1 MDAILNP
8 VSGIDKALAYI
19 IGFSFILWI
28 AITIAMVYF
37 LWRYHEKRNPQAAD
51 IRGNLKLE
59 IIWMVIPLIIV
70 LSMFYY
76 GWESYMGLRNVPPD
90 ALNIDVKARM
100 FDWEFDYPSGKQS
113 QNVMVV
119 PEGKAVRLNIE
130 SEDVIHSISIPAFR
144 IKVDAVPG
152 LPTYAW
158 FQADKPGEYTVFC
171 TEYCGVGH
179 SDMTATLK
187 IVPYEEYKEWLAR
200 VEEPAPAAE
209 TVAVDSAEPP
219 VDITEFKEVEG
230 PVNFAWM
237 VDGENLHVKISAETT
252 GWVAVGFNPESAMR
266 GANFILGAVNNQSQV
281 LVTDHYGVGYTKHKE
296 DTSIGGTSDVSQV
309 YGSEKDGVTEIGF
322 TIPLDSGD
330 MMDTPIDPA
339 KLTTVLLAYSAAQD
353 SFITR
358 HRNRYKMVVNLTT
371 GEVRK

>member
-28 AITIAMVYF
+28 AITIVMVYF
-37 LWRYHEKRNPQAAD
+37 VWRYHEKRHPQAVD
-51 IRGNLKLE
+51 SRGNLKLE
-59 IIWMVIPLIIV
+59 IVWMVIPLIIV

-100 FDWEFDYPSGKQS
+100 FEWEFDYPGGKQS
-113 QNVMVV
+113 QDVIVV

-130 SEDVIHSISIPAFR
+130 SEDVVHSISIPAFR
-144 IKVDAVPG
+144 IKVDAVKG

-158 FQADKPGEYTVFC
+158 FQADKAGEYTIFC

-187 IVPYEEYKEWLAR
+187 IVPYDEYKTWLAR
-200 VEEPAPAAE
+200 VDEPAPATE
-209 TVAVDSAEPP
+209 TVAAESAPP
-219 VDITEFKEVEG
+219 VEAAKFTEVPG
-230 PVNFAWM
+230 PVSFAWA

-252 GWVAVGFNPESAMR
+252 GWVAVGFNPETAMK
-266 GANFILGAVNNQSQV
+266 GANFILGAVNDQGQV
-281 LVTDHYGVGYTKHKE
+281 MITDHYGVGYTSHKE
-296 DTSIGGTSDVSQV
+296 DTAIGGTSDISQV

-339 KLTTVLLAYSAAQD
+339 KQTTVLLAYSAAQD
-353 SFITR
+353 KFTAR
-358 HRNRYKMVVNLTT
+358 HRNRYKLIVNLST

>member
-37 LWRYHEKRNPQAAD
+37 VWRYHEKRHPQAVD
-51 IRGNLKLE
+51 SRGNLKLE
-59 IIWMVIPLIIV
+59 IVWMVIPLIIV

-100 FDWEFDYPSGKQS
+100 FEWEFDYPGGKQS
-113 QNVMVV
+113 QDVIVV

-130 SEDVIHSISIPAFR
+130 SEDVVHSLSIPAFR
-144 IKVDAVPG
+144 IKVDAVKG

-158 FQADKPGEYTVFC
+158 FQADKAGEYTIFC

-187 IVPYEEYKEWLAR
+187 VVPYDEYKTWLAR
-200 VEEPAPAAE
+200 VDEPAPAAE
-209 TVAVDSAEPP
+209 TVAAESMVPP
-219 VDITEFKEVEG
+219 VDTADFKEIAG
-230 PVNFAWM
+230 PVNFAWAL
-237 VDGENLHVKISAETT
+237 DGDTLHVKISAKTT
-252 GWVAVGFNPESAMR
+252 GWVAVGFNPETAMK
-266 GANFILGAVNNQSQV
+266 GANFILGAVNDQRQV
-281 LVTDHYGVGYTKHKE
+281 LITDHFGTGYTSHKE
-296 DTSIGGTSDVSQV
+296 DTTIGGTSDVSQV
-309 YGSEKDGVTEIGF
+309 YGSEKEGVTEIGF
-322 TIPLDSGD
+322 SIPLDSGD
-330 MMDTPIDPA
+330 MMDKPIHPEQQ
-339 KLTTVLLAYSAAQD
+339 TTVLLAHSAALD
-353 SFITR
+353 NFTAR
-358 HRNRYKMVVNLTT
+358 HKYRGKIVVNLAT